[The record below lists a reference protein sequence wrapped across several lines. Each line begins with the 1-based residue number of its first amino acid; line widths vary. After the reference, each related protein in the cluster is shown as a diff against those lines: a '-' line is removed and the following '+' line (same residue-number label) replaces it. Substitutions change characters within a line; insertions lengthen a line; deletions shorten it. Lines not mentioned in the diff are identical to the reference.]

1 MGGTHPEELEDNQ
14 RVPGFYLHEN
24 AAADD
29 LGNFEW

>member
-14 RVPGFYLHEN
+14 RVPGFYLDEN
-24 AAADD
+24 AADD